1 MKRKIFTRDEFMH
14 EKNSIELVFC
24 INAIYFLQID
34 VKVGHAVFFCKVS
47 FCSRKVQFIFQN
59 PTQQIQENEDALV
72 VGI

>member
-24 INAIYFLQID
+24 INAMYFLQID
-34 VKVGHAVFFCKVS
+34 VKVMQFFCKVS